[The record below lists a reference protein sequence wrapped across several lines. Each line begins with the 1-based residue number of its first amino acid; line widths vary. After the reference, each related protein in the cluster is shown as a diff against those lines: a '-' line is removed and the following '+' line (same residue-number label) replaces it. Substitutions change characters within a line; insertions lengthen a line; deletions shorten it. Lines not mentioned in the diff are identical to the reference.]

1 MEHISCESM
10 LFPVKKF
17 QRETAGL
24 NELSNKDPSRY
35 LAIVQCTLNCLFNTE
50 HLTLSDK

>member
-35 LAIVQCTLNCLFNTE
+35 LAIVQVNCLFNTE
-50 HLTLSDK
+50 HSTLSDK